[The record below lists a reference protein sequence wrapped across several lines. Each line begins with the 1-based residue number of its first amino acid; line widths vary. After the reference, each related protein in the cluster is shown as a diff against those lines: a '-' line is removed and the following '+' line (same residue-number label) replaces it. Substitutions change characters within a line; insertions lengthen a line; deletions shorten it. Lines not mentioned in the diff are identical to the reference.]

1 VSFAG
6 VQSRDGVLGVEWPHT
21 SGDAA
26 MSFADVTTVAII
38 GAGVAGLATARVL
51 LAEGLRCQIFE
62 RRPEV
67 GGVWAIG
74 YSNFG
79 VQTQKELYEF
89 PDWPLP
95 ADTPNFTPGPI
106 FREYLKAYANEFGI
120 TPHIRFNAPVVG
132 LVQRTAPPGWVVS
145 YRDDAE
151 QRSQEFDLVAV
162 CTGLYSQTPH
172 IPKFPGQERFGGRI
186 VHSSEVQTREI
197 LRGRRVVVVG
207 FGKSA
212 TDLAVEAAA
221 VAARTVLVVREPRW
235 PIPQKLAGV
244 LPFKWGLLQR
254 LTSTLLPLYQR
265 PSGLERIVHSIGA
278 PLVWLYWRLVEALL
292 VVQCSLDSRF
302 GSRTSL
308 IPRTRI
314 EFDAFCESLMAPRP
328 EFYRLIR
335 LGTIEAHRTEIAEFT
350 PTGMVLR
357 DGVRIDADLV
367 VAGTGW
373 ATDYSFLPHDVCAA
387 LDLQDDGLYLYRH
400 MLHPAVPQLVFVGA
414 NASTFSNTTTYS
426 LQARWLAEL
435 VQGRH
440 ALPPGD
446 VMVRDIEQ
454 MKAWKRSWMPFG
466 PARGARLHAHQ
477 LHYWDELLRDVGA
490 GVTRKRGFWAPLKEL
505 LDPYE
510 PNDYR
515 SIVSGEWRQS
525 AS

>member
-1 VSFAG
+1 MD
-6 VQSRDGVLGVEWPHT
+6 VQSGDRVLGVDGPYS

-26 MSFADVTTVAII
+26 MSFADVRTIAII

-51 LAEGLRCQIFE
+51 LAEGLRCRIFE
-62 RRPEV
+62 RRPEL
-67 GGVWAIG
+67 GGVWAVG

-106 FREYLKAYANEFGI
+106 FREYLEAYANEFGI

-132 LVQRTAPPGWVVS
+132 LVRRASAPGWVVS
-145 YRDDAE
+145 YRDDTTL
-151 QRSQEFDLVAV
+151 RSEEFDFVAV
-162 CTGLYSQTPH
+162 CTGLYSHTPH

-186 VHSSEVQTREI
+186 VHSSEVKTREI

-221 VAARTVLVVREPRW
+221 VAARTALVVREPHW
-235 PIPQKLAGV
+235 PIPQKLAGI
-244 LPFKWGLLQR
+244 LPFKWGLLHR

-265 PSGLERIVHSIGA
+265 PSGLERTVHSIGA
-278 PLVWLYWRLVEALL
+278 PLVWLFWRLVEALL
-292 VVQCSLDSRF
+292 VIQCSLDSRF
-302 GSRTSL
+302 GRRTSL

-314 EFDAFCESLMAPRP
+314 EFDAFCESLMLPRP
-328 EFYRLIR
+328 ELYRLIR
-335 LGTIEAHRTEIAEFT
+335 RGAIEAHRTQIAEFT

-357 DGVRIDADLV
+357 DGARIDADLV

-373 ATDYSFLPHDVCAA
+373 ATDYSFLPHDVHAA
-387 LDLQDDGLYLYRH
+387 LELEDDGLYLYRH
-400 MLHPAVPQLVFVGA
+400 MIHPAVPRLIFVGA

-435 VQGRH
+435 IRGRH
-440 ALPPGD
+440 ALPPREA
-446 VMVRDIEQ
+446 MVRDIDE
-454 MKAWKRSWMPFG
+454 MKVWKRSWMPFG
-466 PARGARLHAHQ
+466 PARGARLHGHQ

-515 SIVSGEWRQS
+515 SIVSGEWRRQLES
-525 AS
+525 